1 MTLSISKLTLDKVII
16 ILKCQKSKM
25 SKVYLKKDRDKSL
38 KRKHPWIFSGAIERT
53 DSQIKI
59 GETVNV
65 ISSSGKIIGKGA
77 YSPDSQIR
85 VRMWTFNPDE
95 EIDAAFFRKK
105 IFDAIELR
113 KQLINVDTNAYR
125 IINAENDGLP
135 GVIVDKYGEYLS
147 CQFLS
152 AGAEFR
158 KQEIVNC
165 LVETL
170 NPKSIYERS
179 DSDVRLKEGLT
190 HSSSLLYGEPVP
202 DLIEINE
209 NGLKFLVDIK
219 AGHKTGFYLDQRDN
233 RLLLSS
239 FVKDKIVL
247 NCFSY
252 TGAFTVYALNSGVK
266 EVTSID
272 TSLPALEMLNKNVE
286 LNNLDTSKCNNLND
300 DTFKV
305 LRKFRDERKT
315 FDVIILDPPKFAE
328 SVSQIQ
334 QASRGY
340 KDINLLAI
348 KLLNPGG
355 ILFTFSCSGHI
366 TTDLFNKIVSDAALD
381 SGKEVR
387 VVKYLTQST
396 DHIIA
401 PNFPEGLYLKGLVLK
416 SI

>member
-1 MTLSISKLTLDKVII
+1 
-16 ILKCQKSKM
+16 M
-25 SKVYLKKDRDKSL
+25 SKVFLKKDRDKSL
-38 KRKHPWIFSGAIERT
+38 KRKHPWVFSGAIERT

-95 EIDAAFFRKK
+95 EIDMAFFSKK
-105 IFDAIELR
+105 ISCAIKLR
-113 KQLINVDTNAYR
+113 KQLINNYTNAYR

-135 GVIVDKYGEYLS
+135 GVVVDKYSKYLS

-152 AGAEFR
+152 AGAEFW
-158 KQEIVNC
+158 KQEIVSC
-165 LVETL
+165 LIELL
-170 NPKSIYERS
+170 NPVSVYERS
-179 DSDVRLKEGLT
+179 DSDVRLKEGLS
-190 HSSSLLYGEPVP
+190 HSTGLLYGEPVA
-202 DLIEINE
+202 DLIEIDE

-239 FVKDKIVL
+239 FVKDKTIL

-252 TGAFTVYALNSGVK
+252 TGAFTVYALNSSAK

-272 TSLPALEMLNKNVE
+272 TSLTALEMLNKNVE
-286 LNNLDTSKCNNLND
+286 LNNLRTSKWNNLND

-355 ILFTFSCSGHI
+355 TLFTFSCSGHI
-366 TTDLFNKIVSDAALD
+366 TPDLFNKIVSDAALD
-381 SGKEVR
+381 SGEEVR

-396 DHIIA
+396 DHIIT

>member
-1 MTLSISKLTLDKVII
+1 
-16 ILKCQKSKM
+16 M

-95 EIDAAFFRKK
+95 KIDAAFFSKK
-105 IFDAIELR
+105 ISCAIKLR
-113 KQLINVDTNAYR
+113 EQLINIDTNAYR

-135 GVIVDKYGEYLS
+135 GIIVDKYGEYLS

-152 AGAEFR
+152 AGAEFW

-165 LVETL
+165 LVEIL

-202 DLIEINE
+202 DITEINE

-233 RLLLSS
+233 RLLISS
-239 FVKDKIVL
+239 FVKDKTVL

-252 TGAFTVYALNSGVK
+252 TGAFSVYALNSGAK
-266 EVTSID
+266 EVTNID
-272 TSLPALEMLNKNVE
+272 TSSSALELLNKNVE
-286 LNNLDTSKCNNLND
+286 LNNLDTSKCKNIND

-305 LRKFRDERKT
+305 LRKFRDEGKS

-366 TTDLFNKIVSDAALD
+366 NPDLFNKIISDAALD

-396 DHIIA
+396 DHSIA